1 MSYPFLIWTMHR
13 SGGTSL
19 IRLLMDMSEHKSA
32 EPEPFNWGRSRTRQ
46 FAYVTM
52 AWREN
57 HDKAAFAAAVA
68 DIFAQRYVI
77 KHCYQ
82 MFSPQFNRNLMEA
95 AAKTE
100 YRHVFL
106 KRRDELARVV
116 SQFVAEATGGWHP
129 EMALRIYENVRSGKR
144 KLPPIPVDEAVARIL
159 SSRKRSDEILR
170 FVEEFR
176 VPHHF
181 VYHED
186 IYHGERETRLVRLYE
201 VLDFLGFT
209 DEDIE
214 KHRALI
220 EEKIFNRGQN
230 TPSVA
235 RYVPNLAA
243 VVAAVRAVGYE
254 PPPGGLGAEL
264 SSAA

>member
-1 MSYPFLIWTMHR
+1 MSSPFLIWTMHR

-32 EPEPFNWGRSRTRQ
+32 EPEPFNWGRTRTRQ
-46 FAYVTM
+46 FAYVTI
-52 AWREN
+52 AWRKH
-57 HDKAAFAAAVA
+57 HDKAAFMRAVA

-82 MFSPQFNRNLMEA
+82 MFSAEFNGNLMEA
-95 AAKTE
+95 AANTG

-129 EMALRIYENVRSGKR
+129 EMALRIYKNIRRGR
-144 KLPPIPVDEAVARIL
+144 RQLPPIPVDEAVARIV

-170 FVEEFR
+170 FMNEFE
-176 VPHHF
+176 VPHRII
-181 VYHED
+181 YHED
-186 IYHGERETRLVRLYE
+186 IYHGEREARLARLNE

-209 DEDIE
+209 EQDIE
-214 KHRALI
+214 KHRAVI

-254 PPPGGLGAEL
+254 PPPGGLGADL
-264 SSAA
+264 PSAA